1 MYCIAV
7 KSCLAILE
15 PISCVEPD
23 SGTGGTGGGALDGE
37 SPHRNQGIQVISRAA
52 DILRLLGRETDGLS
66 LGQIAKRVAL
76 PRSTV
81 QRVVAALAVEGFI
94 STEKGSGG
102 IRLGPEIL
110 SLAQATASDMKD
122 RLRPVMKRISEETGE
137 TVDLAVLDGDKM
149 LFIDQ
154 IVGRQRLRAVSRI
167 GETFP
172 LTTTANGKAALAC
185 LQREHAERLIVAEV
199 GERDSNSRA
208 PDEILDEIEQIKDG
222 ALAKDENEHSDGICA
237 LGFAIKDSN
246 GDIFALSTPVPST
259 RYERLKGSLAEVLG
273 RCLED
278 IESKPLPSRL

>member
-1 MYCIAV
+1 MVHMYRIAV
-7 KSCLAILE
+7 NC
-15 PISCVEPD
+15 CVTVIASIGCAGPD
-23 SGTGGTGGGALDGE
+23 SETGSAGGEGLDGE
-37 SPHRNQGIQVISRAA
+37 ASHRNQGIQVISRAA

-66 LGQIAKRVAL
+66 LGQIAKSVAL

-94 STEKGSGG
+94 STEKGYGG

-110 SLAQATASDMKD
+110 SLAQATASDMKE
-122 RLRPVMKRISEETGE
+122 RLRPVMKRISDETGE

-154 IVGRQRLRAVSRI
+154 IVGSQRLRAVSRI

-185 LQREHAERLIVAEV
+185 LQREHAKRLIVAEIE
-199 GERDSNSRA
+199 GQGSKSRT

-259 RYERLKGSLAEVLG
+259 RYQRLKGSLTEVLG
-273 RCLED
+273 RSLE
-278 IESKPLPSRL
+278 SMQ